1 MKMTTICIAAIGVAA
16 ITTPLSAY
24 RPGDNWAPGAPGS
37 GPPNGNRDP
46 DHIVCQAR
54 GVTGSRARSVR
65 ICMTNAEWADL
76 RDTENRDADTLI
88 FNGTR
93 SGCQNPGVSGAVNA
107 PC

>member
-1 MKMTTICIAAIGVAA
+1 MKAALYWLAA
-16 ITTPLSAY
+16 AMALSVSLFPAHAIDETLGQESDELDPY
-24 RPGDNWAPGAPGS
+24 APEAV
-37 GPPNGNRDP
+37 R
-46 DHIVCQAR
+46 CERRA
-54 GVTGSRARSVR
+54 VTGSRVRRVR